1 MDGRLGIV
9 YIFFKFLKE
18 KNPINSRL
26 GIMECGSLLTFLVIM
41 QNIKR
46 IISKVLQLLHAI
58 ENTLYTYMSIYS
70 ICTHR
75 NSYGNI
81 TCTDI
86 NEVAILLHL
95 IYLPYMFW

>member
-1 MDGRLGIV
+1 MNGRLGIV
-9 YIFFKFLKE
+9 YIFFKFLKV

-70 ICTHR
+70 ICTLR
-75 NSYGNI
+75 NSYSNI

-86 NEVAILLHL
+86 YKFVSISFYTYCIFL
-95 IYLPYMFW
+95 F

>member
-58 ENTLYTYMSIYS
+58 ENTLYIANFIKPYRTS
-70 ICTHR
+70 
-75 NSYGNI
+75 
-81 TCTDI
+81 
-86 NEVAILLHL
+86 VHL
-95 IYLPYMFW
+95 